1 LARAFGMATYRRRGR
16 YSWEAQVRRR
26 GWPSQTKTFDTK
38 AEAEAWAAM
47 IESEMNRGVWLDRSE
62 AEATTLGA
70 LLDRYETEVMPA
82 LKGAIR
88 ERSVLHLWRQT
99 PLAKRTVATIR
110 SGDVAL
116 QRDTW
121 LADGLAPATVLRR
134 LARLSHLF
142 NTARKEWGM
151 ESLSNPVELVRK
163 PTPNNART
171 RRVATHPG
179 TSRPRG
185 RTQDELSRII
195 EASESRVLPTIITLA
210 VETAMRRSEI
220 ATLRWENVDLER
232 RVAHL
237 PDTKNGNSR
246 DVPLSQ
252 AAADAF
258 AALLP
263 DRKDKA
269 RRRKT
274 LAVPSSLSGPI
285 FAVHPDGITQAFER
299 AVQRARKAYEVEC
312 VENGRELKPSFL
324 RDLRFHDLRH
334 EATSRLASRFQLHEL
349 AKITGHR
356 DTRMLLR
363 YYHPDA
369 ADLAKRMG

>member
-1 LARAFGMATYRRRGR
+1 MASFRKRGK
-16 YSWEAQVRRR
+16 YSWEAQVRRQ

-62 AEATTLGA
+62 AESTSLQQ
-70 LLDRYETEVMPA
+70 LLDRYEREVIPA
-82 LKGAIR
+82 LKGAVR
-88 ERSVLHLWRQT
+88 ERSVLNLWGQT
-99 PLAKRTVATIR
+99 PLARRTVATIR
-110 SGDVAL
+110 SGDIAQ
-116 QRDTW
+116 QRDAW

-142 NTARKEWGM
+142 NTARKEWHM
-151 ESLSNPVELVRK
+151 ESLANPVELVRK

-171 RRVATHPG
+171 RRVASPVG
-179 TSRPRG
+179 G
-185 RTQDELSRII
+185 RRAGRSQDELARVIA
-195 EASESRVLPTIITLA
+195 ASESRLLPTIITLA
-210 VETAMRRSEI
+210 VETAMRRGEL
-220 ATLRWENVDLER
+220 AALQWEHVDLDR

-237 PDTKNGNSR
+237 PETKNGNSR
-246 DVPLSQ
+246 DVPLS
-252 AAADAF
+252 AVAV
-258 AALLP
+258 AALADLLP
-263 DRKDKA
+263 GGGSRKRKA
-269 RRRKT
+269 PIVPTT
-274 LAVPSSLSGPI
+274 LRGAV

-299 AVQRARKAYEVEC
+299 ALQRARAAYEAEC
-312 VENGRELKPSFL
+312 SENERAADAMFL

-369 ADLAKRMG
+369 ADLAKRL

>member
-1 LARAFGMATYRRRGR
+1 MATYRRRGR

-62 AEATTLGA
+62 AESTTLGA
-70 LLDRYETEVMPA
+70 LLDRYEAEVVPA

-88 ERSVLHLWRQT
+88 ERSILHLWRQT

-110 SGDVAL
+110 SGDVAQ
-116 QRDTW
+116 QRDAW
-121 LADGLAPATVLRR
+121 LTNGLAPATVLRR

-171 RRVATHPG
+171 RRVAAHPANN
-179 TSRPRG
+179 RHRG
-185 RTQDELSRII
+185 HTKDELSRIT
-195 EASESRVLPTIITLA
+195 EASESQMLPTIITLA
-210 VETAMRRSEI
+210 VETAMRRGEI
-220 ATLRWENVDLER
+220 ASLRWEHIDLVR

-237 PDTKNGNSR
+237 PETKNGNSR

-252 AAADAF
+252 AALEAF
-258 AALLP
+258 IALLP
-263 DRKDKA
+263 GHEGTT

-274 LAVPSSLSGPI
+274 PAVPPSLRGPV

-299 AVQRARKAYEVEC
+299 ALQRARKAYETEC
-312 VENGRELKPSFL
+312 MERGHDPKPSFL
-324 RDLRFHDLRH
+324 KDLRFHDLRH

-369 ADLAKRMG
+369 GELAKRMG

>member
-1 LARAFGMATYRRRGR
+1 MATYRRRGR

-62 AEATTLGA
+62 AESTTLGA
-70 LLDRYETEVMPA
+70 LLDRYEAEVVPA

-99 PLAKRTVATIR
+99 PLAKRTIATIR
-110 SGDVAL
+110 SGDIAQ
-116 QRDTW
+116 QRDAW

-171 RRVATHPG
+171 RRVVASSTAG
-179 TSRPRG
+179 RQRG
-185 RTQDELSRII
+185 RAEDELSRVIA
-195 EASESRVLPTIITLA
+195 ASESRVLPTIITLA

-220 ATLRWENVDLER
+220 AALRWEHVDLGR

-237 PDTKNGNSR
+237 PETKNGNSR

-252 AAADAF
+252 AAVDAL
-258 AALLP
+258 AELLP
-263 DRKDKA
+263 KRESAA
-269 RRRKT
+269 RRSK
-274 LAVPSSLSGPI
+274 APIVPSSLSGPV

-299 AVQRARKAYEVEC
+299 ALQRARKAYEEEC
-312 VENGRELKPSFL
+312 AERGREMKPKFL

-369 ADLAKRMG
+369 ADLAKRLG

>member
-1 LARAFGMATYRRRGR
+1 MATIRRRGPHQ
-16 YSWEAQVRRR
+16 WHAQVRRL

-38 AEAEAWAAM
+38 TEAEAWAAM

-62 AEATTLGA
+62 AEITTLHA
-70 LLDRYETEVMPA
+70 LLDRYEAEVMPA
-82 LKGAIR
+82 LKGAVR
-88 ERSVLHLWRQT
+88 EKSVIGLWRQT
-99 PLAKRTVATIR
+99 PLAKRAMATIR
-110 SGDVAL
+110 SGDVAQ

-121 LADGLAPATVLRR
+121 LSAGLAPATVLRR

-171 RRVATHPG
+171 RRVVALPSATKG
-179 TSRPRG
+179 RSNG
-185 RTQDELSRII
+185 RTADELARI
-195 EASESRVLPTIITLA
+195 ASASGSRVLPAIITLA
-210 VETAMRRSEI
+210 VETAMRRGEI
-220 ATLRWENVDLER
+220 AALHWENIDLGR

-237 PDTKNGNSR
+237 PETKNGNAR
-246 DVPLSQ
+246 DVPLSTV
-252 AAADAF
+252 AVDVLAG
-258 AALLP
+258 LLP
-263 DRKDKA
+263 AGA
-269 RRRKT
+269 RTAGRRNSPTVPPT
-274 LAVPSSLSGPI
+274 LRGPV
-285 FAVHPDGITQAFER
+285 FAMHPDGITQAFER
-299 AVQRARKAYEVEC
+299 ALQRSRVVYLEEC
-312 VENGRELKPSFL
+312 AEHDQTPDPAFL

-369 ADLAKRMG
+369 ADLAKRLR

>member
-1 LARAFGMATYRRRGR
+1 
-16 YSWEAQVRRR
+16 
-26 GWPSQTKTFDTK
+26 
-38 AEAEAWAAM
+38 M

-62 AEATTLGA
+62 AETTTLYA

-82 LKGAIR
+82 LKGVVR
-88 ERSVLHLWRQT
+88 EKSVLGLWRDT
-99 PLAKRTVATIR
+99 PLSKRTVATIR
-110 SGDVAL
+110 SGDIAQ

-121 LADGLAPATVLRR
+121 LAAGLAPATVLRR

-171 RRVATHPG
+171 RRVVAPP
-179 TSRPRG
+179 SNG
-185 RTQDELSRII
+185 RRCDRQMDELARIS
-195 EASESRVLPTIITLA
+195 ASSESRVLPVILTLA
-210 VETAMRRSEI
+210 VETAMRRGEI
-220 ATLRWENVDLER
+220 AALLWENIDLGR

-237 PDTKNGNSR
+237 PETKNGNSR
-246 DVPLSQ
+246 DVPLSTV
-252 AAADAF
+252 AVDVLAS
-258 AALLP
+258 LLP
-263 DRKDKA
+263 KGVGK
-269 RRRKT
+269 RRKT
-274 LAVPSSLSGPI
+274 SIVPPELRGLV
-285 FAVHPDGITQAFER
+285 FAMHADGITQAFER
-299 AVQRARKAYEVEC
+299 ALERARTKYLQEC
-312 VENGRELKPSFL
+312 AEHNQPPDPAFL

-334 EATSRLASRFQLHEL
+334 EATSRLAARFQLHEL

-369 ADLAKRMG
+369 ADLAKRLD

>member
-1 LARAFGMATYRRRGR
+1 MATFRRRGR
-16 YSWEAQVRRR
+16 YSWQVQVRRR
-26 GWPSQTKTFDTK
+26 GWPPQSNTFETK

-47 IESEMNRGVWLDRSE
+47 IESEMSRGVWLDRSE
-62 AEATTLGA
+62 AENTTLGA
-70 LLDRYETEVMPA
+70 LLDRYEAEIVPA

-110 SGDVAL
+110 SGDIAQ
-116 QRDTW
+116 QRDAW

-171 RRVATHPG
+171 RRVATPPSSGRH
-179 TSRPRG
+179 RG

-195 EASESRVLPTIITLA
+195 EASDSRVLPTIITLA

-220 ATLRWENVDLER
+220 ATLRWENVNLER

-252 AAADAF
+252 AAVDAF

-263 DRKDKA
+263 NRESKIH
-269 RRRKT
+269 RRKAP
-274 LAVPSSLSGPI
+274 AVPSSLNGPV
-285 FAVHPDGITQAFER
+285 FAIHPDGITQAFER
-299 AVQRARKAYEVEC
+299 AVQRARKVYEAEC
-312 VENGRELKPSFL
+312 AEHGRELKPSFL
-324 RDLRFHDLRH
+324 SDLRFHDLRH
-334 EATSRLASRFQLHEL
+334 EATSRLASHFQLHEL

>member
-1 LARAFGMATYRRRGR
+1 
-16 YSWEAQVRRR
+16 
-26 GWPSQTKTFDTK
+26 
-38 AEAEAWAAM
+38 
-47 IESEMNRGVWLDRSE
+47 
-62 AEATTLGA
+62 
-70 LLDRYETEVMPA
+70 
-82 LKGAIR
+82 
-88 ERSVLHLWRQT
+88 
-99 PLAKRTVATIR
+99 LAKRTVATIR
-110 SGDVAL
+110 SGDIAQ
-116 QRDTW
+116 QRDAW

-171 RRVATHPG
+171 RRVVASSTAE
-179 TSRPRG
+179 RQRG
-185 RTQDELSRII
+185 RAEDELSRVIA
-195 EASESRVLPTIITLA
+195 ASESRVLPTIITLA

-220 ATLRWENVDLER
+220 AALRWEHVDLGR

-237 PDTKNGNSR
+237 PETKNGNSR

-252 AAADAF
+252 AAVDAL
-258 AALLP
+258 AELLP
-263 DRKDKA
+263 KRESAA
-269 RRRKT
+269 RRSK
-274 LAVPSSLSGPI
+274 APIVPSSLSGPV

-299 AVQRARKAYEVEC
+299 ALQRARKAYEEEC
-312 VENGRELKPSFL
+312 AERGREMKPKFL

-369 ADLAKRMG
+369 ADLAKRLG